1 LMGGRQQSASRVNME
16 VTPVIIKASHVL
28 TVLGSLFAS
37 VTEAN
42 ALITV
47 MRCEIRG
54 IEKPMFITEY
64 SDGSPARV
72 GTAAGTGNRADVFR
86 DPRSQAFVVVE
97 LNTDFLP
104 DTLTTVQADG
114 RAVHSRHAINVEGK
128 IVAPSQAWGM
138 CTKRELL

>member
-1 LMGGRQQSASRVNME
+1 M
-16 VTPVIIKASHVL
+16 KAFYILS
-28 TVLGSLFAS
+28 LGILFAS

-86 DPRSQAFVVVE
+86 DQGA
-97 LNTDFLP
+97 
-104 DTLTTVQADG
+104 
-114 RAVHSRHAINVEGK
+114 K
-128 IVAPSQAWGM
+128 PS
-138 CTKRELL
+138 LLWS